1 MRNKS
6 PHTKRYTNSLICG
19 AGAGSLQDT
28 GTVQSI
34 ASSGHKHGFTRALG
48 LNFFERLNELYENS
62 WEVAKI
68 VDLPVD
74 DAFKAKTEI
83 TGVDER
89 TKRLLQ
95 KRYIELDVSNM
106 LSKAFRQE
114 RLFGGSLLL
123 LVDNQVGTEHYKND
137 LNSREQQSLSI
148 QAINVVPAWKVVQTN
163 PKFSVFD
170 SLSNIVLH
178 VEGVPVHESRFCL
191 LSGKQLYTSGTS
203 LLKAHGAANS
213 VFGCSAIEPIW
224 DLLVRTLGSQQA
236 AYHMLN
242 TASSLVISV
251 NDLRVLKAMDVSAE
265 EKLKN
270 LVQQLSVYNA
280 GIVDGKD
287 VSITRVAQNF
297 GAVPELVNT
306 FLQLL
311 SAASGIPV
319 TKFLGTSA
327 QGLNATGEGDARD
340 YYDFVEH
347 IRCLREQFERKI
359 LNWIGLELFG
369 KEQWSKLSL
378 ELELS
383 YEPLF
388 SVDEA
393 AKAAADEARVRTITS
408 LYTSQLITAESA
420 VKELNAL
427 GIFKTTLEEDLL
439 ALEDLNFNEQVEQNE

>member
-6 PHTKRYTNSLICG
+6 PHAKRYTNSLICG
-19 AGAGSLQDT
+19 SGAGSLQDT
-28 GTVQSI
+28 GAVQSI
-34 ASSGHKHGFTRALG
+34 VSSSHTHGLTRALG

-62 WEVAKI
+62 WEVSKI

-74 DAFKAKTEI
+74 EAFKSKTEI

-95 KRYIELDVSNM
+95 KRWVELDVSNTM
-106 LSKAFRQE
+106 SKAFKQE

-123 LVDNQVGTEHYKND
+123 LVDNQVGNTHYKNN
-137 LNSREQQSLSI
+137 LKSREQQNLSI
-148 QAINVVPAWKVVQTN
+148 SSIKVVPAWKVVQLN
-163 PKFSVFD
+163 NKFSVFD
-170 SLSNIVLH
+170 SLSNIELL
-178 VEGVPVHESRFCL
+178 VEGVHVHESRFCL
-191 LSGKQLYTSGTS
+191 LSGKQLYTRGTS
-203 LLKAHGAANS
+203 AIKTCGAAND
-213 VFGCSAIEPIW
+213 VFGCSVIEPIW
-224 DLLVRTLGSQQA
+224 DLLIRTLGSQQA

-242 TASSLVISV
+242 TASSLVISI
-251 NDLRVLKAMDVSAE
+251 NDLRVLKAMDGSAE
-265 EKLKN
+265 EKLRN
-270 LVQQLSVYNA
+270 LAQQLSVYNA

-287 VSITRVAQNF
+287 VNITRVAQNF

-306 FLQLL
+306 FLHLL

-319 TKFLGTSA
+319 TKFLGSSA

-347 IRCLREQFERKI
+347 IRCRREQFERKI
-359 LNWIGLELFG
+359 LEWIGLELFG
-369 KEQWSKLSL
+369 KEQWSQLSL

-388 SVDEA
+388 SVDEV

-420 VKELNAL
+420 VKELNTL
-427 GIFKTTLEEDLL
+427 GIFKTTLEED
-439 ALEDLNFNEQVEQNE
+439 AIPLEDLNFNEQVAQNE